1 MRSAS
6 LLAMLAVL
14 LPAAAMAQSGWRDA
28 DGKPMPQ
35 TEAARSEGGFAA
47 SLVITDDAD
56 WQKKWE
62 TPPEHTPSLRGADS
76 VGPGGELYVLTLLS
90 NPMLDAKGETNVVC
104 DLDIQRPDGSHG
116 AQHRQVPCFNTRLQG
131 DPTLVYMTS
140 VALKMVAEP
149 DDPKGVWTVRVTV
162 KDVNRGVA
170 LPLQSSFEVRDR

>member
-6 LLAMLAVL
+6 LLAMLALL
-14 LPAAAMAQSGWRDA
+14 LPGTVSAQSGWRDA
-28 DGKPMPQ
+28 DGKPMPD
-35 TEAARSEGGFAA
+35 TDAARSEGGFAA
-47 SLVITDDAD
+47 SLLITDDAD
-56 WQKKWE
+56 WQKKWK
-62 TPPEHTPSLRGADS
+62 TPPENTPTLGGADS

-104 DLDIQRPDGSHG
+104 DLDIQRPHGSHG

-140 VALKMVAEP
+140 IAVKMVVEP
-149 DDPKGVWTVRVTV
+149 DDPKGVWTVRVKV

-170 LPLQSSFEVRDR
+170 LPLQSSFEVRDH